1 MASVHD
7 LRYRAI
13 RTVLKKV
20 RKDAELTQVQ
30 LSQALEVGQS
40 FVSKIERGEAFVDLL
55 FFIKWCQVCQRIPEE
70 VLAEIIEKL

>member
-13 RTVLKKV
+13 RSVLKDI
-20 RKDAELTQVQ
+20 RKEAEMTQIE

-55 FFIKWCQVCQRIPEE
+55 FFIRWCQICKRQPEE
-70 VLAEIIEKL
+70 VLNEIVGKI

>member
-13 RTVLKKV
+13 RSVLKDI
-20 RKDAELTQVQ
+20 RKEAEMTQIE

-55 FFIKWCQVCQRIPEE
+55 FFIRWCQVCKREPEN
-70 VLAEIIEKL
+70 VLSMILERN

>member
-13 RTVLKKV
+13 RSVLKKV

-55 FFIKWCQVCQRIPEE
+55 FFIRWCQVCKKAPEE
-70 VLAEIIEKL
+70 VINGIVGKI